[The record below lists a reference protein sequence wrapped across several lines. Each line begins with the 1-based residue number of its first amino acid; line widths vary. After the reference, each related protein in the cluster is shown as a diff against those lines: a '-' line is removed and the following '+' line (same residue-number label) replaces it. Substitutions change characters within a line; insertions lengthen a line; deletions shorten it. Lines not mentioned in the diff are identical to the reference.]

1 MLCDQGHIKFTD
13 RSFANCFPI
22 HHISPRLEQ
31 YWPEFT
37 GDGKEVSPISEKLNL
52 TLGILSTVQGITV
65 ADVLRH
71 EAGFANSPNRL
82 DSQFF

>member
-1 MLCDQGHIKFTD
+1 MLVDQGHIKFTD
-13 RSFANCFPI
+13 RSFGKVVLRFR
-22 HHISPRLEQ
+22 ISLRLEQ

-37 GDGKEVSPISEKLNL
+37 GDGKEVFPISEKLNL
-52 TLGILSTVQGITV
+52 IFGMSTVQGITV

>member
-1 MLCDQGHIKFTD
+1 MLYDQGHIKFTD
-13 RSFANCFPI
+13 RSFGKVVLRFR
-22 HHISPRLEQ
+22 ISLRLEQ